1 MLSNP
6 FDPKR
11 MTYGMCCWCKYPVE
25 VYDHFGYCPSGR
37 LEGEKMHSE
46 CLRDAIDE
54 IESKYK
60 E

>member
-1 MLSNP
+1 
-6 FDPKR
+6 